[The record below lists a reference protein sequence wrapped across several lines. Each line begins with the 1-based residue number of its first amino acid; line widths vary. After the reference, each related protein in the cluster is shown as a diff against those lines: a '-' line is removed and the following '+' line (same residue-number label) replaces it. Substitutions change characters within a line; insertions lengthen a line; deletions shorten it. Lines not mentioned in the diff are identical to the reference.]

1 MEIGGIYR
9 ARYWKELVDTMGTFS
24 GIVGRVE
31 GPGGLCQS
39 TGGCRQ
45 PIGVA

>member
-31 GPGGLCQS
+31 WEGRGDCASPPEGAGNQ
-39 TGGCRQ
+39 
-45 PIGVA
+45 